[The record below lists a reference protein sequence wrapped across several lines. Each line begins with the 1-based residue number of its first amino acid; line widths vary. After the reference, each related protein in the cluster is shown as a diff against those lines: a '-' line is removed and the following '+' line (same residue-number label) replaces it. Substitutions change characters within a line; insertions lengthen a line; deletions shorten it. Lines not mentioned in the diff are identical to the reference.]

1 MTYKAIKQP
10 AHVPAP
16 LQSQDDR
23 CPELIN
29 GSHYEF
35 ACKFALQGKSTVTI
49 QTQEGKEYDV
59 KPRYYFNVNDIEVS
73 KDWQAGKI
81 APSIGLIFASGSV
94 PFCFRTLFI
103 PSEKAPE
110 IIAGSN
116 LRASCVEDPSWRGD
130 FMWPYSSSPN
140 MGDFG
145 VSGIRYHLL
154 VSSDKGSM
162 RAFLSTVDLHVKIK
176 DDTFMDRF
184 RTGSRDYLNRISSV
198 KKQLVDPNQDERK
211 QDQKRESVSPT
222 SWLPSAAASS
232 ATASASPASAA
243 LASLPKVEG
252 TGVNLR
258 PMNINL
264 AKGEKRRARLKAQ
277 AKARA
282 KGQPF
287 KRRS

>member
-1 MTYKAIKQP
+1 VRTAF
-10 AHVPAP
+10 H
-16 LQSQDDR
+16 
-23 CPELIN
+23 N
-29 GSHYEF
+29 
-35 ACKFALQGKSTVTI
+35 QGI
-49 QTQEGKEYDV
+49 RRE
-59 KPRYYFNVNDIEVS
+59 I
-73 KDWQAGKI
+73 QAGNNLRV
-81 APSIGLIFASGSV
+81 SYV
-94 PFCFRTLFI
+94 
-103 PSEKAPE
+103 
-110 IIAGSN
+110 SN
-116 LRASCVEDPSWRGD
+116 LFWSCTPRMSNSNFW
-130 FMWPYSSSPN
+130 
-140 MGDFG
+140 
-145 VSGIRYHLL
+145 L
-154 VSSDKGSM
+154 SSDNGG
-162 RAFLSTVDLHVKIK
+162 THVSFVPMNVRIK
-176 DDTFMDRF
+176 DGTFMDRF
-184 RTGSRDYLNRISSV
+184 KTGCKKYLNLKQKVSA
-198 KKQLVDPNQDERK
+198 KEQLVDPNQDERK